1 MFLKSDSSNFRGF
14 ISFEV
19 PPTKQSTCVQNSD
32 KSGEANSNQ
41 VQDCIINKIL
51 RPLKRGCWIKGEF
64 DIT

>member
-19 PPTKQSTCVQNSD
+19 PPTKQSTYVQNPD
-32 KSGEANSNQ
+32 TRRAANSNQ

-51 RPLKRGCWIKGEF
+51 RPLKKGC
-64 DIT
+64 